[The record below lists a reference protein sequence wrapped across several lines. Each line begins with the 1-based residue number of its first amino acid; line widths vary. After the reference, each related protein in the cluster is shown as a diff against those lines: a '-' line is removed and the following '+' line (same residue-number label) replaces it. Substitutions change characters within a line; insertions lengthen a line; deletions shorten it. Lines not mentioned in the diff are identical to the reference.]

1 MVHTTGLARGRW
13 KLLRD
18 ALLDAAAAAP
28 AGNNAPAPAN
38 ITIDGHNSCS
48 IHSFP
53 GYQMLQSKWV
63 DGDEPYGNEDI
74 QALKRIMGGADYAGH
89 TRDDWSRLIR
99 VLQALRWRGL
109 DITLKCNAGTVR
121 EPPVLGDMPLG
132 WRLSELSED
141 GSSTVYRIQLDVAAT
156 STTANKDRGPPPA
169 PDPQWTDFGIKAY
182 RCPSD
187 CGDGDDDSCAAPNVV
202 VTYIHERRR
211 RRTTLQDLVRHRT
224 TGIDNTGSVCVW
236 DAAQTLA
243 WYLCC
248 TRHGL
253 LLEQT
258 TTVNNAVQLEQN
270 QVVTVLELGA
280 GMAAL
285 SSLMILQ
292 HLSERHQKKVKVVIS
307 DGQPEC
313 VENNKIN
320 CLLLESELR
329 SRVECVLLPWSLSVS
344 TTMPPIQATATLIAD
359 CTHFDQYHGE
369 LLWTMLY
376 HTAVGGTI
384 YLCQPRRGKSW
395 SMFAALMEAVNRHAA
410 GTVTAAPSP
419 IVLVQ
424 QVALAELDVKRDAY
438 ESQSSTNGFRSDV
451 HHPFLYRVKKLRT
464 ETEND
469 KQSIVAAISI
479 RNAT

>member
-1 MVHTTGLARGRW
+1 VAW
-13 KLLRD
+13 
-18 ALLDAAAAAP
+18 
-28 AGNNAPAPAN
+28 
-38 ITIDGHNSCS
+38 I
-48 IHSFP
+48 
-53 GYQMLQSKWV
+53 
-63 DGDEPYGNEDI
+63 
-74 QALKRIMGGADYAGH
+74 
-89 TRDDWSRLIR
+89 
-99 VLQALRWRGL
+99 
-109 DITLKCNAGTVR
+109 
-121 EPPVLGDMPLG
+121 
-132 WRLSELSED
+132 SED

-156 STTANKDRGPPPA
+156 STTDNKDRGPRPA
-169 PDPQWTDFGIKAY
+169 PDPRWTDFGIKAY
-182 RCPSD
+182 RCPSE
-187 CGDGDDDSCAAPNVV
+187 CGDGDDDSCAIPNVVV

-248 TRHGL
+248 TRHAL
-253 LLEQT
+253 FLEQT
-258 TTVNNAVQLEQN
+258 TTVNNANQLEQD
-270 QVVTVLELGA
+270 QLPTVLELGA

-285 SSLMILQ
+285 SSLMILK
-292 HLSERHQKKVKVVIS
+292 HLDERYKKKVKVVIS

-344 TTMPPIQATATLIAD
+344 DTMPSIQATATLIAD